1 MALSSLAPNEQNGLV
16 LEDGDLGLDA
26 VFPSSLIGKV
36 LATKTLN
43 KNVVSSII
51 IGAWKVRGTL
61 NISHW
66 SDNVYHFQFS
76 EEDDRNRILCDG
88 PWSLMGSLLV
98 LRPLTEGQ
106 TAAEVDF
113 QWCPFWMQAHGLS
126 FNNMTK
132 RTGEVLGR
140 RIGRLLHVEAYQ
152 EGLLLNRSF
161 LRIHVEVNTL
171 NPLPRGLWL
180 QRPREG
186 KEIWISFK
194 YEKLSDFC
202 YDYGRLG
209 HDNKVC
215 KFVTR
220 EQGQSSGYGPA
231 LRIGVARSLGLIFDN
246 HRNPGMKGCTE
257 NDTLL
262 NHRGTPPDLAPDTM
276 AAHVPGTRP

>member
-132 RTGEVLGR
+132 RTGEV
-140 RIGRLLHVEAYQ
+140 
-152 EGLLLNRSF
+152 
-161 LRIHVEVNTL
+161 NTL